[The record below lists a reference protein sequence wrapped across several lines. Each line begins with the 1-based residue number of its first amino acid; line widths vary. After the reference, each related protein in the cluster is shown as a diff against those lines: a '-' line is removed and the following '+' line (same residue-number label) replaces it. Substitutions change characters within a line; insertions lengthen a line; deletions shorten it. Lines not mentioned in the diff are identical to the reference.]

1 MCGIHGFIDTH
12 LAHESQEHVIKKM
25 LASTSHRGPD
35 FSDHYIYKD
44 VVLGH
49 NRLSII
55 DLSNNANQPFR
66 KHGLSLVFNGEVYNY
81 VELRTELEKENVQFK
96 TNSDT
101 EVVLESYKKW
111 GEDCVDKFMGMWAF
125 AIWDSNNEK
134 LFCSR
139 DRFGIK
145 PFYYCF
151 SNGRFYFSS
160 EVKALK
166 HSPIFTN
173 DLNLN
178 TVSRAMQLGWSHYRD
193 ETFFSSVSSLEAGC
207 NLTVKNYSLNIKNYW
222 SITPS
227 NKAVKN
233 IDEMVYEFRSLFDN
247 SLKAHVR
254 SDVPVGATLSGGIDS
269 SSIVS
274 SVIDNG
280 LISDLNTFSVYYQG
294 EKSVDERP
302 FINEVAKKYPDTF
315 KTYFISPSESEVSEE
330 FYKATYHNDFPIL
343 GSSPLSQYFV
353 MKLISSMGIKVVLS
367 GQGADDFLGGYSH
380 AYYRMYSEFTRNL
393 NLKKS
398 FSELSAQK
406 KRQEYGFSNLFDVI
420 AKSTLSLLF
429 SEEQLYQIEQN
440 HFFPK
445 ALLQT
450 NPKTKLQNPGFSRF
464 SAFHFHLMTTTS
476 LPNLLHYEDRNSMA
490 FSIESRVPFLD
501 HSLVEYAFKLPTEVK
516 IRNGW
521 SKWILREAM
530 KQRLPEKIYHRTDKK
545 GFVTPGEVIW
555 LRGKL
560 DFLLNINYDR
570 LDFLNQ
576 KKISKEIEDFKKG
589 NDKNAKFIWRIANL
603 NYWINNFT

>member
-1 MCGIHGFIDTH
+1 MCGIHGFIDIK
-12 LAHESQEHVIKKM
+12 LSNESQKHVIKKM

-35 FSDHYIYKD
+35 FSDHHIIKE

-55 DLSNNANQPFR
+55 DLSKDANQPFI
-66 KHGLSLVFNGEVYNY
+66 KHGLVLVFNGEVYNFI
-81 VELRTELEKENVQFK
+81 ELRKELEKEHVHFK

-111 GEDCVDKFMGMWAF
+111 GEECVNKFMGMWAF
-125 AIWDSNNEK
+125 AIWDSKNNK

-151 SNGRFYFSS
+151 INGRFYFSS

-166 HSPIFTN
+166 NSPIFTN

-178 TVSRAMQLGWSHYRD
+178 TVNRAMQLGWSHFRD
-193 ETFFSSVSSLEAGC
+193 ETFFSSVSSLEAGY
-207 NLTVKNYSLNIKNYW
+207 NLTFKDH
-222 SITPS
+222 SITT
-227 NKAVKN
+227 NKYWNLSPENSLVN
-233 IDEMVYEFRSLFDN
+233 DVDEMVTEFRSLFDN

-274 SVIDNG
+274 SVIDKS
-280 LISDLNTFSVYYQG
+280 LIPDLNTFSVYYQG
-294 EKSVDERP
+294 NKSVDERP
-302 FINEVAKKYPDTF
+302 FINEIVQKYPDTF
-315 KTYFISPSESEVSEE
+315 KTYYISPTESEVSEE
-330 FYKATYHNDFPIL
+330 FYKATFHNDFPIL

-353 MKLISSMGIKVVLS
+353 MKLIASKDIKVVLS

-380 AYYRMYSEFTRNL
+380 AYYRMYSEYIKSL
-393 NLKKS
+393 NLKKA
-398 FSELSAQK
+398 FTELSAQK
-406 KRQEYGFSNLFDVI
+406 KRQGYNLSKLLDVV
-420 AKSTLSLLF
+420 AKSALSLMF
-429 SEEQLYQIEQN
+429 NEEQLYQIEQN
-440 HFFPK
+440 YFFPK
-445 ALLQT
+445 ALVQK
-450 NPKTKLQNPGFSRF
+450 NPKNKLFNPGFTKF
-464 SAFHFHLMTTTS
+464 SALHYQLMTTAS
-476 LPNLLHYEDRNSMA
+476 LPTLLHYEDRNSMA
-490 FSIESRVPFLD
+490 FSVESRVPFLD
-501 HSLVEYAFKLPTEVK
+501 HRLVEYSFKLPTEVK

-521 SKWILREAM
+521 TKWILREAM
-530 KQRLPEKIYHRTDKK
+530 KQRLPEKIYQRTDKK
-545 GFVTPGEVIW
+545 GFVTPGEVLW

-560 DFLLNINYDR
+560 DFLLDIDFDH

-576 KKISKEIEDFKKG
+576 KKISREIDDFKKG

-603 NYWINNFT
+603 NYWIKNFT